1 MFKHNSHV
9 SEIERK
15 KYYRKTRK
23 ENLRLDM
30 SERVVNFPDKFF
42 NEFLSSLNQED
53 FICYP
58 SLTLY
63 DLLCVKLAE
72 HNNLERQNV
81 LLGNGS
87 ESLIK
92 IIFELTSNK
101 HSNIVTSS
109 PCFPMYD
116 VFAKMVGST
125 LNQVKYV
132 SVGGPKLDLM
142 DIKLAVNDKTS
153 LVVLANPNSPI
164 GDFKHRHELEDLLL
178 FLKKK
183 NILLLIDEAYVD
195 YAAYSISALVNEH
208 DNLIVIQT
216 FSKSF
221 GGAGTRLGCAFSSE
235 KNITLLDKLNLCF
248 PVTGASV
255 KFGLA
260 LMNNLSL
267 LEDYT
272 DAVKI
277 QRQTLAK
284 KLEENG
290 YDVISGGC
298 NWIHFNDKSNNS
310 EATKIFKKHN
320 LNFKNKIKLP
330 HDYRDNWIRLTL
342 SSDTLDQGYIK
353 EILNEE

>member
-1 MFKHNSHV
+1 MFKYNSHI
-9 SEIERK
+9 SDIERK
-15 KYYRKTRK
+15 KYYRKTLK

-42 NEFLSSLNQED
+42 NEFLSSLEQED

-58 SLTLY
+58 SLNQY

-101 HSNIVTSS
+101 DSNIVTSS

-116 VFAKMVGST
+116 VFAQMVGST
-125 LNQVKYV
+125 LNQVRYV
-132 SVGGPKLDLM
+132 SLGQPKLDLV
-142 DIKLAVNDKTS
+142 DIKVAVNDKTS

-164 GDFKHRHELEDLLL
+164 GDFKHRHELEDLLV
-178 FLKKK
+178 FLKQK
-183 NILLLIDEAYVD
+183 NILLLLDEAYVD
-195 YAAYSISALVNEH
+195 YAAYSISALVKKH

-221 GGAGTRLGCAFSSE
+221 GGAGVRLGCAFSSE
-235 KNITLLDKLNLCF
+235 ENIILLDKLNLCF
-248 PVTGASV
+248 PVSGASI

-260 LMNNLSL
+260 LMNNLLL

-272 DAVKI
+272 DAIKL
-277 QRQTLAK
+277 QRRTISK
-284 KLEENG
+284 KLEQNG
-290 YDVISGGC
+290 YDVVSGSC
-298 NWIHFNDKSNNS
+298 NWVHFNDRSNNS
-310 EATKIFKKHN
+310 KATKIFKKHN

-342 SSDTLDQGYIK
+342 SSDTLEQKYMK
-353 EILNEE
+353 EILYEE